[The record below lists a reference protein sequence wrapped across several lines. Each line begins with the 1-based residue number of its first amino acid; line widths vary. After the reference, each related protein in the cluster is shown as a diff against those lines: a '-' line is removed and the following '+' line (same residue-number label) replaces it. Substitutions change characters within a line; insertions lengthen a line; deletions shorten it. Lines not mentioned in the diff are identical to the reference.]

1 MLHGIITAIVTPMN
15 NDDSIDYAS
24 LTKLINFQLNNNING
39 IVLLGSTGEA
49 NTINQEE
56 KINIIHH
63 AIKVIANKV
72 PLIVGV
78 SQISTKEALSY
89 VNELNK
95 IPEIEYLLVVTP
107 PYVKAPQRGL
117 FEHFA
122 LISKATNKKIIL
134 YNVPSRTASDL
145 HDDTILKLS
154 KDFKNIIG
162 LKDATG
168 NINRLIN
175 LLKERQDKFLLFSGD
190 DPTAQAFLSSGGD
203 GVISVTSNV
212 MPKLM
217 LELYKNIKEGNL
229 NKAIEINNKLFK
241 LHNNLFIESNPIP
254 VKWALSHMQLI
265 SNTHLRL
272 PLMSLDNKYH
282 DLIIDSIKAANYN

>member
-1 MLHGIITAIVTPMN
+1 MLNGIITALVTPMN
-15 NDDSIDYAS
+15 YDGGIDYAS
-24 LTKLINFQLNNNING
+24 LTALINFQLNNNING

-56 KINIIHH
+56 KINIIKH
-63 AIKVIANKV
+63 AIKIIANKV

-78 SQISTKEALSY
+78 SQIATNEALSY
-89 VNELNK
+89 IDILNK
-95 IPEIEYLLVVTP
+95 IPEVDYLLVVTP

-122 LISKATNKKIIL
+122 SISKATNKKIIL
-134 YNVPSRTASDL
+134 YNVPSRTACDL
-145 HDDTILKLS
+145 QDETIIKLANN
-154 KDFKNIIG
+154 FKNIIG

-175 LLKERQDKFLLFSGD
+175 LLKYKQDNFLLFSGD
-190 DPTAQAFLSSGGD
+190 DPTALAFLSCGGD

-217 LELYKNIKEGNL
+217 LDLYKNIKNGSL
-229 NKAIEINNKLFK
+229 DLAIKINNNLFK

-254 VKWALSHMQLI
+254 VKWVLKHMNLI
-265 SNTHLRL
+265 ANNHLRL
-272 PLMSLDNKYH
+272 PLMSLDSRYH
-282 DLIIDSIKAANYN
+282 DLMIDSIDIAHGS